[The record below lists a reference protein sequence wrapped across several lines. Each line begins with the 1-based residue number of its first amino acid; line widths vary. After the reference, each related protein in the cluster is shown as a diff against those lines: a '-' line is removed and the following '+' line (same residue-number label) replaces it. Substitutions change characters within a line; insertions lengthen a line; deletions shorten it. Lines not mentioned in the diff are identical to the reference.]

1 MSPPVLSAFR
11 FATEAQWDSCL
22 FVGADRQSAM
32 TRRGLHPF
40 APYAMPPKL
49 TATNGAHGPAVS
61 EEGDLLWLDE
71 GFLAGVTS
79 GQPGQGRLFVWKPG
93 DAKPLF
99 ESAKRPNCHSLAR
112 HGNMLAHSATNANS
126 SGNGKVKGKDGDY
139 PANTSPIQLWELPK
153 G

>member
-1 MSPPVLSAFR
+1 MVAGSVGKSGRFVQGFPLVVELERPSRKRLSQWKG
-11 FATEAQWDSCL
+11 ATD
-22 FVGADRQSAM
+22 
-32 TRRGLHPF
+32 
-40 APYAMPPKL
+40 
-49 TATNGAHGPAVS
+49 N
-61 EEGDLLWLDE
+61 EGFIHDLIWLDE

-99 ESAKRPNCHSLAR
+99 ESAKLSNCHSLAR
-112 HGNMLAHSATNANS
+112 HGKMLAHSATNANS